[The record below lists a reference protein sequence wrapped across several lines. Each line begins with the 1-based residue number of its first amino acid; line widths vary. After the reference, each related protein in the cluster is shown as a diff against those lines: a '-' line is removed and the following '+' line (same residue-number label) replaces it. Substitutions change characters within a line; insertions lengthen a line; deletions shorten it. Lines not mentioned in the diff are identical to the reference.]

1 MSSRQGSMDDI
12 VPKSLAK
19 VCHSVSRVPAIQTFA
34 KLHIWQRWRTLVQDW
49 HEFMMTALKSLLFL
63 IVAPGM
69 VAGYIPLALLRTG
82 PHVETGIFAY
92 LAFPLWMTGAI
103 ILFWSFWNFLIEGRG
118 TPAPIEPPKDLVATG
133 FYRYVRNPMY
143 AGVLLILIGHF
154 LWFGFWSLLA
164 YTALA
169 FTATHLFVILY
180 EEPTLKRK
188 FGAAYETYLKRV
200 PRWIPRFR

>member
-1 MSSRQGSMDDI
+1 
-12 VPKSLAK
+12 
-19 VCHSVSRVPAIQTFA
+19 
-34 KLHIWQRWRTLVQDW
+34 
-49 HEFMMTALKSLLFL
+49 MMTALKSLLFL

-69 VAGYIPLALLRTG
+69 VAVYIPLALLRTG

-92 LAFPLWMTGAI
+92 LALPLWLTGAI
-103 ILFWSFWNFLIEGRG
+103 ILLWSFWNFLIEGRG

-154 LWFGFWSLLA
+154 LWFGFWYLLA

-169 FTATHLFVILY
+169 FTATHLFVTLY

-188 FGAAYETYLKRV
+188 FGAAYEAYLKRV
-200 PRWIPRFR
+200 PRWIPRFT